1 MHTTSVQR
9 VVRAPRAEV
18 YAALLDPAAV
28 ERWRV
33 PEDMRAEVHEFE
45 AREGGRFRVSLTY
58 VDDRPG
64 KSTGRTDTY
73 SGTFTR
79 LDPDLVV
86 VETMAFESD
95 DAAMTT
101 PMTMTTTLAD
111 APDGGC
117 LVTMVHEGVPD
128 VLRPED
134 NEAGMTM
141 ALDHLAR
148 YVEGG

>member
-1 MHTTSVQR
+1 M
-9 VVRAPRAEV
+9 
-18 YAALLDPAAV
+18 YAALLDPTAV

-33 PEDMRAEVHEFE
+33 PDDMRAEVHEFD

-64 KSTGRTDTY
+64 KTTGGTDTY
-73 SGTFTR
+73 AGTFTR

-95 DAAMTT
+95 DEAMTN

-128 VLRPED
+128 ALRPED
-134 NEAGMTM
+134 NEVGMTM
-141 ALDHLAR
+141 ALDHLAQ

>member
-9 VVRAPRAEV
+9 VVRAPRSEV

-33 PEDMRAEVHEFE
+33 PDDMRAEVHEFE

-64 KSTGRTDTY
+64 KSAGRTDTY
-73 SGTFTR
+73 AGTFTR

-95 DAAMTT
+95 DTAMTT

>member
-9 VVRAPRAEV
+9 VVRAPRSEV

-33 PEDMRAEVHEFE
+33 PDDMRAEVHEFE

-73 SGTFTR
+73 AGTFTR

-95 DAAMTT
+95 DTAMTT

-111 APDGGC
+111 APGGGC

>member
-9 VVRAPRAEV
+9 VVRAPRSEV

-33 PEDMRAEVHEFE
+33 PDDMRAEVHEFE

-64 KSTGRTDTY
+64 KSAGRTDTY
-73 SGTFTR
+73 AGTFTR

-95 DAAMTT
+95 DTAMTT

-111 APDGGC
+111 APGGGC